1 MDDLGIIGGPA
12 ALRPLLARPDLAPL
26 AAGRDVAFVPGLAVA
41 FRCPGQGRVEIGPGA
56 LDPSACPAVA
66 LRHAL
71 ELALQLDMSLRDPVL
86 AGLIAARVA
95 ALFAAL
101 ERSADTPCLDEDG
114 LALLAAD
121 AMLPAAALAA
131 LWTLLAR
138 HQVNAPAAIAPA
150 TLERLAAVWAL
161 LGPAEHVMGLGGDT
175 RLRLDPATGLNVYG
189 SSARPRPW
197 AVTFA
202 SSTASSVS
210 ERGYDGAEQARRRM
224 LGDALARGVPAA
236 QRRAAA
242 RIRQGL
248 RDHYGLGRD
257 IAIVLTPSG
266 TDGELC
272 ALAVALLGEPG
283 RPMTNIL
290 IAPEETGSGVPLA
303 ATGRHFAAQTA
314 RGVGVTKGEL
324 IAGFPADI
332 DLKSVAIRAPDGRI
346 RGDDAIHGDSAA
358 KAADAVASGRR
369 VLLHLLDVSK
379 TGLVAPLA
387 VDDIVGRHGGA
398 IDVVVDACQAR
409 LSAAAVRDYVDR
421 GFMVLLTG
429 SKFFTGPPFAGAL
442 LLPESFARRLAGPR
456 ALPAGLGDYFGRWDW
471 PEQAHA
477 CRDLPP
483 DGNVGLAHRWA
494 AALAEM
500 AAFAA
505 VGEAEAAAVLR
516 HFGDSMRRAI
526 AANPDLVLQ
535 DTPAPSRRTRPYGW
549 DTLPTIFAF
558 ALLDDGASGRRR
570 PLDPAMARQV
580 YDYLNSDVAMALP
593 RDATRAERAL
603 ASLRCHLGQ
612 PVALVA
618 ADGAKIGALRLCAGA
633 RLVSGEPSRAA
644 LEGAARLASEI
655 ADACAALEKISL
667 ILRHFAAIRA
677 ADPRPTYR

>member
-1 MDDLGIIGGPA
+1 MDDLRIISGPA
-12 ALRPLLARPDLAPL
+12 ALHPLLARPDIAPL
-26 AAGRDVAFVPGLAVA
+26 AAGRDVAFVPGLGVA

-56 LDPSACPAVA
+56 LDPSACPAVV

-71 ELALQLDMSLRDPVL
+71 ELAMQLEISPRDPVL

-101 ERSADTPCLDEDG
+101 ERSGDATCLDDG
-114 LALLAAD
+114 LALLAGD
-121 AMLPAAALAA
+121 TMPPAAALAA
-131 LWTLLAR
+131 LWTLLAQ
-138 HQVNAPAAIAPA
+138 HQVNAPATIAPA

-161 LGPAEHVMGLGGDT
+161 LGPAEHVMSQGGDT

-210 ERGYDGAEQARRRM
+210 ERGYDGAEQARRLM
-224 LGDALARGVPAA
+224 LGDALARDGPAA
-236 QRRAAA
+236 QRLAAA
-242 RIRQGL
+242 RVRRGI
-248 RDHYGLGRD
+248 RDHYGLGPD

-314 RGVGVTKGEL
+314 RGVGVAKGGL
-324 IAGFPADI
+324 IEGFPADI
-332 DLKSVAIRAPDGRI
+332 DLRSVAIRAPDGQI
-346 RGDDAIHGDSAA
+346 RGDDSIRDDCAA

-379 TGLVAPLA
+379 TGLVAPVSIDA
-387 VDDIVGRHGGA
+387 MIARHGGA

-409 LSAAAVRDYVDR
+409 LAAATVKDYVNRD
-421 GFMVLLTG
+421 FMVLLTG

-442 LLPESFARRLAGPR
+442 LLPASFARRLAAPR
-456 ALPAGLGDYFGRWDW
+456 PLPSGLGDYFGRFDW
-471 PEQAHA
+471 PEQARV
-477 CRDLPP
+477 CRGLPA

-505 VGEAEAAAVLR
+505 VGDVEAAAILR
-516 HFGDSMRRAI
+516 HFGDSVRRAI
-526 AANPDLVLQ
+526 AANPDLVLHE
-535 DTPAPSRRTRPYGW
+535 TPAPPRRARPDCWGA
-549 DTLPTIFAF
+549 LPTIFTF
-558 ALLDDGASGRRR
+558 ALLDAGESGQRG
-570 PLDPAMARQV
+570 PLDPVAARQV
-580 YDYLNSDVAMALP
+580 YEYLNSDVAAALP

-603 ASLRCHLGQ
+603 ASLRCHIGQ
-612 PVALVA
+612 PVTLVA
-618 ADGAKIGALRLCAGA
+618 ANGAKIGALRLCAGA

-667 ILRHFAAIRA
+667 ILRHFQAIRA